1 MARCTRVLKVQF
13 LLFEVVQHIRSLYG
27 KGLCGM

>member
-1 MARCTRVLKVQF
+1 MARCTTVLNVQF
-13 LLFEVVQHIRSLYG
+13 LLFEVVERIRSLYG